1 MTINAPDA
9 EKADVTLRSLVREL
23 QIQIDEGSLLPEQMI
38 RACRQILH
46 LWLRMGGDTTEDAVV
61 GFLGIE
67 SETDYVLGGSQS
79 HVGRPVDH
87 VRFKPGSAAEAQE
100 VEEVGRFYL
109 EYFSR
114 DIEELNAYL
123 NVG

>member
-1 MTINAPDA
+1 MLINASDR
-9 EKADVTLRSLVREL
+9 EKADAALRTLVRDL
-23 QIQIDEGSLLPEQMI
+23 QAQIDEGSLLPEQMI
-38 RACRQILH
+38 GACRQILH
-46 LWLRMGGDTTEDAVV
+46 LWLRMGGDTTEAAVV

-79 HVGRPVDH
+79 HAGRPVDH
-87 VRFKPGSAAEAQE
+87 VRFKPGSAAEAKE
-100 VEEVGRFYL
+100 VEELGRFYL

-114 DIEELNAYL
+114 NIKELNAYL